1 MFEYLFHWTCSSS
14 KPNFHKC
21 CFMLQ
26 GFMSVLKAK
35 FFLLLSWDHVTHY
48 FTVMLAASLVVA
60 TSVHLNKGQLPF
72 PAAIQN
78 STIWSAV
85 EVPPHIVSFLPVILT
100 YEIPLTALGIIAQS
114 AAFIPK
120 KPGKIGLICS
130 CSWILLHVQS
140 WLWKWKELE
149 KYITLLDFGI
159 LHVSF
164 WIMFIVIPYDVLFSR
179 L

>member
-1 MFEYLFHWTCSSS
+1 MSEYLFHWTCSNS

-21 CFMLQ
+21 CFMFQ
-26 GFMSVLKAK
+26 GFISVLKMK
-35 FFLLLSWDHVTHY
+35 FFQLSWDHVMHY
-48 FTVMLAASLVVA
+48 FTVLLAASLVLA
-60 TSVHLNKGQLPF
+60 TSGHLNKGQLPF
-72 PAAIQN
+72 PAVIQN

-85 EVPPHIVSFLPVILT
+85 EVPPYIVSFLPVILT

-114 AAFIPK
+114 AAFFPK
-120 KPGKIGLICS
+120 KPGKFGLICL

-140 WLWKWKELE
+140 WLRKWKELE

-164 WIMFIVIPYDVLFSR
+164 WIML
-179 L
+179 

>member
-1 MFEYLFHWTCSSS
+1 
-14 KPNFHKC
+14 
-21 CFMLQ
+21 MLQ
-26 GFMSVLKAK
+26 GFMSFLKAK
-35 FFLLLSWDHVTHY
+35 YFQLLSWDHVTHY
-48 FTVMLAASLVVA
+48 FTVMSAASLVLA

-78 STIWSAV
+78 SAIWSAV

-100 YEIPLTALGIIAQS
+100 YEIPLTALGIIAQA

-120 KPGKIGLICS
+120 KPGKTGLICL
-130 CSWILLHVQS
+130 CLWILLHVQS

-164 WIMFIVIPYDVLFSR
+164 
-179 L
+179 